1 MKTYPAC
8 TKDITFD
15 LEIIILAYYYN
26 DINSIYH
33 SQEMQKQKELLY
45 AVEMVRI
52 VINWLPM

>member
-52 VINWLPM
+52 VIN